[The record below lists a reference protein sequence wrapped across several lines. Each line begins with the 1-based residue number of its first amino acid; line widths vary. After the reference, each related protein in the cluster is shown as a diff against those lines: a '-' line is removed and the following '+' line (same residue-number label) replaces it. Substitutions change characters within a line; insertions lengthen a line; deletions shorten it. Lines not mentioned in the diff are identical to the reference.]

1 MCALIRVEDEPPA
14 ARLDYLRHVAG
25 DTIAPVELHVET
37 DRALRA
43 QILTGEVGALR
54 LTRIMNAPRVTVSR
68 TAALIRRSDPELFK
82 ISFAMRG
89 HEVIGQGDREAALAP
104 GDLTLVDQSHPFRVA
119 TRDGHEFL
127 AVQFSPAAVPLPR
140 DALER
145 LTAVPI
151 SGRDG
156 LGASISSLARHIA
169 PRLEE
174 QGPTDGVR
182 LAAALMDLLIVMLA
196 GRLDRVTTVAPATRR
211 RALLATLQAFI
222 DSHLADPELSPST
235 IAAAHHISLRYL
247 HRLFEGQGT
256 TVGERIKNRRLESC
270 RQDLLD
276 PSLAALPVNAIAS
289 RWGFID
295 AARFSRAFRDA
306 YGQPPGEFRRHLA
319 TPLP

>member
-1 MCALIRVEDEPPA
+1 VNI
-14 ARLDYLRHVAG
+14 
-25 DTIAPVELHVET
+25 
-37 DRALRA
+37 
-43 QILTGEVGALR
+43 
-54 LTRIMNAPRVTVSR
+54 PRVRAIR

-82 ISFAMRG
+82 IEVVMRG
-89 HEVIGQGDREAALAP
+89 RTVACQGDREAALAP
-104 GDLTLVDQSHPFRVA
+104 GDLTLIDLSRPFQVA
-119 TRDGHEFL
+119 CSGRHEFL
-127 AVQFSPAAVPLPR
+127 AVHFSPAAVPLPR

-169 PRLEE
+169 PRPEE
-174 QGPTDGVR
+174 QEPTDGVR
-182 LAAALMDLLIVMLA
+182 LAAALMDLLIVMVA
-196 GRLDRVTTVAPATRR
+196 GRVDRAATVAPATRR
-211 RALLATLQAFI
+211 RALLATLHAFI

-256 TVGERIKNRRLESC
+256 TVGERIKNRRLANC

-319 TPLP
+319 PPLR

>member
-1 MCALIRVEDEPPA
+1 
-14 ARLDYLRHVAG
+14 
-25 DTIAPVELHVET
+25 
-37 DRALRA
+37 
-43 QILTGEVGALR
+43 
-54 LTRIMNAPRVTVSR
+54 
-68 TAALIRRSDPELFK
+68 
-82 ISFAMRG
+82 
-89 HEVIGQGDREAALAP
+89 
-104 GDLTLVDQSHPFRVA
+104 
-119 TRDGHEFL
+119 
-127 AVQFSPAAVPLPR
+127 VPLPR

-196 GRLDRVTTVAPATRR
+196 GRLDRATTVAPATRR

-256 TVGERIKNRRLESC
+256 TVGERIKTRRLANC

-276 PSLAALPVNAIAS
+276 PSLAGLPVNAIAS

-319 TPLP
+319 SPRQ

>member
-1 MCALIRVEDEPPA
+1 MRVADEPPS
-14 ARLDYLRHVAG
+14 ARLDYFRHVVT
-25 DTIAPVELHVET
+25 DTLVPVEVHLET
-37 DRALRA
+37 HGALRA
-43 QILTGEVGALR
+43 QILTGEVGALQ
-54 LTRIMNAPRVTVSR
+54 LTRMMNAPQVTASR
-68 TAALIRRSDPELFK
+68 TSALIRRSDPELFK
-82 ISFAMRG
+82 IDVAIRG
-89 HEVIGQGDREAALAP
+89 HSVICQGEREAALAP
-104 GDLTLVDQSHPFRVA
+104 GDFTLIDQSRPFQVA

-127 AVQFSPAAVPLPR
+127 AVQFSPDALPLPR

-169 PRLEE
+169 PRPVE

-182 LAAALMDLLIVMLA
+182 LAAALMDLLIVLVA
-196 GRLDRVTTVAPATRR
+196 DRLDRATTVAPATRR

-256 TVGERIKNRRLESC
+256 TVGERIKNRRLASC

-289 RWGFID
+289 RWGFVD

-306 YGQPPGEFRRHLA
+306 YGQPPGEFRRQLA
-319 TPLP
+319 STPR